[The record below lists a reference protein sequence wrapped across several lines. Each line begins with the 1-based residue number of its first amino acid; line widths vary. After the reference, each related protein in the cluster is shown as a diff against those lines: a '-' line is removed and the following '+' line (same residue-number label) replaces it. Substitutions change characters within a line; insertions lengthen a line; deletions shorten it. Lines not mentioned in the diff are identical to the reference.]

1 MNRFLTLIFFAVAV
15 SVSGQAPDFIP
26 SDGLLGLW
34 PLNGSAG
41 DLTGNYVNS
50 SVVGGDFTDDRL
62 GNANSALMLNGTDE
76 YVVIDGPIE
85 VEDFT
90 IALWFLAEQEQYT
103 VQTEVYPL
111 VYVGMDSGISP
122 DCNGFGTALT
132 STEIV
137 ALFGCV
143 SAPFGSSTPTPAV
156 YGSWIHLALSFSS
169 LEGTVTY
176 FVNGEQF
183 GTREL
188 NNTFLPPSPNIFF
201 GAVDFTSYS
210 KFHGALD
217 EIGLWNRA
225 LSNEEVQQLFLSSP
239 TIQGCI
245 IPEACNYN
253 PAASFDDGSCIHP
266 PDIDLGDDIETC
278 EDSVM
283 LDAGPGFNSYL
294 WSTGDTTQT
303 LSVLE
308 SGEISVQGTQDIQ
321 FSLDFTGEE
330 QNITISEIP
339 EYEAESHTVSVWC
352 KPAGFSNYDL
362 VSKDDE
368 ANNRQWL
375 LQITNQGR
383 FQGHVWTGD
392 DDLTEIQSPTVMES
406 GQWYYLTQTWDG
418 ELFKTYING
427 NLEGVKVTQGPLQT
441 GDHPITIGGDDLAP
455 NFWTNGLLDDV
466 EIWDIALNEEAIQS
480 FMMCGPEGDEDG
492 LVGLWRFNEGEGSSV
507 YDMSIHGNHGDVN
520 GIQWSNDIPET
531 ICTGQCSSSATIA
544 VNILGQG
551 CTAPEACNYNPTA
564 SCDDGSCIYPPV
576 IDLGDDIET
585 CEESVVLDAGPG
597 FDSYLWS
604 TGETTQQINAVDDG
618 EYSVSAS
625 INPAINEFALDFDGS
640 TGSAQPEG
648 PISFGMESFTV
659 SIDCKLRAFEGND
672 STNDSYIVGHPLT
685 GGTNDHGFKIQ
696 TISESI
702 NNGGFTAHINDE
714 GTTHYHVISYSNE
727 LDANVVT
734 DRWYDLTIVVDR
746 DNALFSF
753 YVDGQLVGNE
763 IIHDD
768 FGDLDHPDGISLGIQ
783 SIHGSHLLNGFLDN
797 LHIWDIPLS
806 AERVAA
812 LQFAPPSVGETGLL
826 GYWDFDEGQG
836 SVANDLTGQSPSVIL
851 HDVLWTGDAPNVF
864 SGPGCQSEDSCLV
877 SFLLQGCTD
886 PDACNFD
893 LEAICDD
900 GNCATCEALQGACGP
915 GTIWDSET
923 SQCVIEEPCGWNPD
937 SDDDSLVGVSDL
949 LMFLSVFGSEWP
961 VFNCGDPVLY
971 QGYGYETVQ
980 IGEQCWFAENLRST
994 SYTTGDEITS
1004 NLSQND
1010 WTGTI
1015 DGASCV
1021 YGEGESPCENF
1032 SPSIEG
1038 CNPEESLEF
1047 YGRLYNWFAVTD
1059 ERGLCP
1065 TGWHIPND
1073 NQWQVLSAQLGGSVT
1088 AGFNMKSTSGWRDG
1102 GNGDN
1107 SSGFNGYPGGDR
1119 YADDGEFYSSGNT
1132 GFWWSSTFL
1141 NNPQEPGASFYYLE
1155 FSNDELKTTGYPP
1168 NNGMSVRCI
1177 KD

>member
-585 CEESVVLDAGPG
+585 CEDSIMLDAGPG

-604 TGETTQQINAVDDG
+604 TGDTSQVILAESSGTYLVDAEVLSDWTWVTGEPLLLDYWTSDQSTLNGGCAEMYSSDG
-618 EYSVSAS
+618 FHIAPCNEQKHFVME
-625 INPAINEFALDFDGS
+625 IDGLAIE
-640 TGSAQPEG
+640 E
-648 PISFGMESFTV
+648 ESFSLPEIEGFTY
-659 SIDCKLRAFEGND
+659 IDPSFMND
-672 STNDSYIVGHPLT
+672 CNAGLNQVLT
-685 GGTNDHGFKIQ
+685 SAYFMSDVEATFGEAQ
-696 TISESI
+696 QISESQ
-702 NNGGFTAHINDE
+702 GGHLVAISSPYEND
-714 GTTHYHVISYSNE
+714 
-727 LDANVVT
+727 
-734 DRWYDLTIVVDR
+734 
-746 DNALFSF
+746 F
-753 YVDGQLVGNE
+753 
-763 IIHDD
+763 
-768 FGDLDHPDGISLGIQ
+768 
-783 SIHGSHLLNGFLDN
+783 
-797 LHIWDIPLS
+797 
-806 AERVAA
+806 
-812 LQFAPPSVGETGLL
+812 
-826 GYWDFDEGQG
+826 
-836 SVANDLTGQSPSVIL
+836 VANIDGCLFGCGNNCEGFWIGLERMICAAQDSISV
-851 HDVLWTGDAPNVF
+851 VF
-864 SGPGCQSEDSCLV
+864 EMK
-877 SFLLQGCTD
+877 GCTD

-893 LEAICDD
+893 EEAVCDD
-900 GNCATCEALQGACGP
+900 GNCATCEALQEACGPGTSWDSEISQCVIEEQGACGP
-915 GTIWDSET
+915 GTIWNPET
-923 SQCVIEEPCGWNPD
+923 SQCVIEESCGWNPD

-961 VFNCGDPVLY
+961 VFNCGDLVLH
-971 QGYGYETVQ
+971 QGYEYETVQ
-980 IGEQCWFAENLRST
+980 IGEQCWFAENLNNS
-994 SYTTGDEITS
+994 SAGGGDIIEIQSHDDWLS
-1004 NLSQND
+1004 NYELGMPGFCYPDFSEEHAQQ
-1010 WTGTI
+1010 
-1015 DGASCV
+1015 
-1021 YGEGESPCENF
+1021 YGK
-1032 SPSIEG
+1032 
-1038 CNPEESLEF
+1038 
-1047 YGRLYNWFAVTD
+1047 LYNIHAILSSDLCPNNWHVSTD
-1059 ERGLCP
+1059 EDWFVLEMFLGLP
-1065 TGWHIPND
+1065 
-1073 NQWQVLSAQLGGSVT
+1073 LEAL
-1088 AGFNMKSTSGWRDG
+1088 TSEARLAYDIGYDLKDDAVWN
-1102 GNGDN
+1102 GNN
-1107 SSGFNGYPGGDR
+1107 SSGFGAVPAGEKSGYDFPFSVG
-1119 YADDGEFYSSGNT
+1119 
-1132 GFWWSSTFL
+1132 L
-1141 NNPQEPGASFYYLE
+1141 KASFLTTTQPQGFSSYVGRVLNEEGFVERGYLFE
-1155 FSNDELKTTGYPP
+1155 RGGY
-1168 NNGMSVRCI
+1168 SIRCI
-1177 KD
+1177 KDTE